1 MAAHIE
7 TGTMAAPRYESRGLD
22 HLGLVAG
29 MYDELG
35 IGELIDRAIRQDGER
50 RIVSVGQAVKALVLT
65 GLGFINQRLYL
76 VPHFFQDKPTERLV
90 GAGIRPEHLN
100 DDVTGRALEALYEHD
115 VTTVYALVSVQAA
128 NRLGL
133 RPRFGHLDTTSFH
146 VDGQYNSDLALETGV
161 IQITRG
167 YSRDHRPALNQVM
180 LELICENQAGI
191 PVWMEPLSGN
201 SDDKTGFRATV
212 KAHLAQLKTN
222 YALEY
227 VVADSALYTAE
238 TLPELKGIHWI
249 TRVPETLSTARE
261 AIQAAAPGL
270 MASPEKRGTHRMEV
284 DYAGV
289 KQHWVVVYSPEA
301 YQRALKTID
310 RHCLKQSTADL
321 KAFEALCRQDFACC
335 ADAQKALVAFEK
347 SRPLTEVAAYTI
359 VEVPHYNGRGRPRQ
373 AQTPHSV
380 TYRIEGALACR
391 LEQRTLRLQ
400 RQSCFILA
408 TNQLDAQALSNEELI
423 QAYKDQQ
430 KVERGFRFLKDP
442 LFLAS
447 SLYLKSPKRIMAL
460 LMVMTLCLLVY
471 AALEYRL
478 RQALKAQNQSLLNQ
492 KGQPIQNPTMRWVFQ
507 LFVGIH
513 LLLIQQV
520 QTLVLNLNDLHRQV
534 LQLLGPSYEALYS

>member
-1 MAAHIE
+1 M
-7 TGTMAAPRYESRGLD
+7 D
-22 HLGLVAG
+22 
-29 MYDELG
+29 
-35 IGELIDRAIRQDGER
+35 
-50 RIVSVGQAVKALVLT
+50 
-65 GLGFINQRLYL
+65 
-76 VPHFFQDKPTERLV
+76 
-90 GAGIRPEHLN
+90 
-100 DDVTGRALEALYEHD
+100 
-115 VTTVYALVSVQAA
+115 
-128 NRLGL
+128 
-133 RPRFGHLDTTSFH
+133 
-146 VDGQYNSDLALETGV
+146 
-161 IQITRG
+161 
-167 YSRDHRPALNQVM
+167 
-180 LELICENQAGI
+180 
-191 PVWMEPLSGN
+191 
-201 SDDKTGFRATV
+201 
-212 KAHLAQLKTN
+212 

-238 TLPELKGIHWI
+238 TLPELKGIYWI

-270 MASPEKRGTHRMEV
+270 MASPEKMGTHRMEL

-289 KQHWVVVYSPEA
+289 KQRWVVVYSPEA
-301 YQRALKTID
+301 YQRALKSID

-321 KAFEALCRQDFACC
+321 KSFEALCRQDFACC
-335 ADAQKALVAFEK
+335 ADAKKALVAFEK
-347 SRPLTEVAAYTI
+347 SRPLTEVASYTM

-373 AQTPHSV
+373 AQTPHSI

-408 TNQLDAQALSNEELI
+408 TNQLDAQALSDEELI

-478 RQALKAQNQSLLNQ
+478 RQALKAQNQSFLNQ
-492 KGQPIQNPTMRWVFQ
+492 RGQPVQNPTMRWIFQ
-507 LFVGIH
+507 LFVGLH
-513 LLLIQQV
+513 LLIIHPLQI
-520 QTLVLNLNDLHRQV
+520 LVLNLKEHHRQV
-534 LQLLGPSYEALYS
+534 LQLLGPPYEPLYS